1 MLIAPSQSKDNDFVC
16 IAATILEDLG
26 LPYFIRILSIFY
38 PYLTSVYLSALN
50 LVSLTIAGLTT
61 SELDATDLISQS
73 TSICHKSGRASSA
86 QF

>member
-1 MLIAPSQSKDNDFVC
+1 MKLIAPSQSKDNYFVC

-26 LPYFIRILSIFY
+26 ASIFY
-38 PYLTSVYLSALN
+38 PYLTAVYLLALN

-61 SELDATDLISQS
+61 GELDATDLISQS
-73 TSICHKSGRASSA
+73 TSICHKSARTSSA